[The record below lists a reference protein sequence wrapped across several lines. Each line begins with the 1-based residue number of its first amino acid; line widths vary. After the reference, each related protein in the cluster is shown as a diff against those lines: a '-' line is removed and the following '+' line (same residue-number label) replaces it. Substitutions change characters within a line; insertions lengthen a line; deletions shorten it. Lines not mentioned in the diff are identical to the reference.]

1 MNACAIPDP
10 GYFAVSINTEKTGSE
25 AQEMCSKGT
34 ADMRL
39 TNYSPRL
46 NRATYTA
53 VGGVHQTLAAKKANV
68 GKCSSCPQGDY
79 QPFTGKSSCY
89 KCNTPGSSASNPGW
103 RAFKG
108 CGEAKQTAAAWCGG
122 AAGCATIIDHHKCA
136 DLKAAGVEENPTSGA
151 THCLIQT
158 HADAK
163 GIFPDFKYDA
173 AW

>member
-10 GYFAVSINTEKTGSE
+10 GYFAVYDSANTSKTGSM
-25 AQEMCSKGT
+25 AQEKCSKGT

-53 VGGVHQTLAAKKANV
+53 VGGVHVTDAAKKANV
-68 GKCSSCPQGDY
+68 GKCSSCPQGVY
-79 QPFTGKSSCY
+79 QPFTGQTSCY
-89 KCNTPGSSASNPGW
+89 ACNGPWNASNPGW

-108 CGEAKQTAAAWCGG
+108 CGDNSIG
-122 AAGCATIIDHHKCA
+122 DHHKCA

-158 HADAK
+158 YADAK